1 MAFEYFTVCIIQ
13 LFRTE
18 QNQAYYNCESIIDI
32 YLRLFTDLVTN
43 NTTDGCTTQCTQRTA
58 IGQYCTA

>member
-43 NTTDGCTTQCTQRTA
+43 NTTDGCSGHFFARYKHNTLS
-58 IGQYCTA
+58 

>member
-43 NTTDGCTTQCTQRTA
+43 NTTDSCAT
-58 IGQYCTA
+58 

>member
-1 MAFEYFTVCIIQ
+1 MAFEYFTVRIIQ

-43 NTTDGCTTQCTQRTA
+43 NTTDSGDA
-58 IGQYCTA
+58 ANLLI

>member
-1 MAFEYFTVCIIQ
+1 HRALSEHKTLSVSWSHYRIIQ

-43 NTTDGCTTQCTQRTA
+43 NTTDSCTT
-58 IGQYCTA
+58 

>member
-1 MAFEYFTVCIIQ
+1 MKVKLAGVNIKSHGYIRGFRIFYCVYYQ

-32 YLRLFTDLVTN
+32 IYDYLPTW
-43 NTTDGCTTQCTQRTA
+43 
-58 IGQYCTA
+58 